1 MARYTGP
8 VCKLCRREGEKLFL
22 KGDRCTSEK
31 CSYDRRPYPPGQ
43 HGQRRSKATEY
54 GIRLRQKQKVRRIYG
69 LVEKQFAGYYHKAQ
83 RVDGV
88 TGENLLQMLER
99 RLDNVAFRMGFA
111 RTRSEARQLVI
122 HRHFTVNGKRVN
134 IPSFLVG
141 KGDVIGLVE
150 RSKKKSVFAEASAS
164 ADRREQPDW
173 IDVDRAAGQGTIK
186 ELPTRE
192 AITLPIQEQLIV
204 EFYSR

>member
-8 VCKLCRREGEKLFL
+8 VCKLCRREAEKLFL

-31 CSYDRRPYPPGQ
+31 CSFDRRPYPPGQ

-69 LVEKQFAGYYHKAQ
+69 LVENQFAGYYHKAQ
-83 RVDGV
+83 RLDGV
-88 TGENLLQMLER
+88 TGENLLQLLER
-99 RLDNVAFRMGFA
+99 RLDNVVFRMGLA
-111 RTRSEARQLVI
+111 RTRSEARQLVL
-122 HRHFTVNGKRVN
+122 HRHFLVNGKRVN

-141 KGDVIGLVE
+141 KGDVVALAE
-150 RSKKKSVFAEASAS
+150 RSKKKSVFEQSKAA

-173 IDVDRAAGQGTIK
+173 IDVDRDAGQGTIK
-186 ELPTRE
+186 DLPTRE